1 MKGKELND
9 YIKHYLER
17 DKTQSAIMLTGA
29 WGSGKSY
36 YIEHELVPFLNKL
49 ERNKCVV
56 VSLYGLESLVD
67 ISKSIYIELRK
78 PAVVKQTEKSTAG
91 MIVAKNIIKNMVG
104 LAGIDF
110 RISDKDLE
118 KLYGSIDLTGK
129 LLILEDLERSSIGID
144 IVLGYVNSLVE
155 RDGIKV
161 LLVANEDEIIQRK
174 RYNSDRSTL
183 FLETDEKKEDIPDN
197 VKKYL
202 RIKEKTISDTIQF
215 SVSLHS
221 TIRGIINE
229 FNNERLD
236 QIVDEEML
244 SCLVERVHSKCRDNL
259 RTFIFAIQKTV
270 DIFEKLPER
279 EYEQEFYNC
288 IVLGSINL
296 AAKIKMDKFPEWTGL
311 ELLSTELGDYNIP
324 LMRFVYNY
332 IRWQRIDEQEIEKS
346 YQSYKQFKF
355 YNQNAEYND
364 EDLRTLKCF
373 SIETEEAVRQ
383 ALGNIENK
391 LQDPS
396 KIGIYAYNS
405 LAYYMIYVAEKVE
418 FNSDKA
424 CKLMISNVKGSAL
437 SLGIDPSILFLSR
450 TDIEDPSI
458 REKYNDFIEKLILSM
473 NDGKGTEE
481 FSYDP
486 NEISRLYT
494 DVCKHT
500 AVYVTNHQ
508 FISNYKI
515 DKLVGMLKRSTSG
528 QIEDFRGILFAVY
541 RYARKSDFV
550 YEDVRA
556 MKDFLA
562 MVEKSV
568 DEENNWDKIQKL
580 QMTYLCSNLRQFIS
594 QMS

>member
-67 ISKSIYIELRK
+67 ISKSIYMELRK

-174 RYNSDRSTL
+174 RYNSDLSTL

-259 RTFIFAIQKTV
+259 RTFIFVIQKTV
-270 DIFEKLPER
+270 DIIEKLPER

-346 YQSYKQFKF
+346 YQSYK
-355 YNQNAEYND
+355 
-364 EDLRTLKCF
+364 
-373 SIETEEAVRQ
+373 
-383 ALGNIENK
+383 
-391 LQDPS
+391 
-396 KIGIYAYNS
+396 
-405 LAYYMIYVAEKVE
+405 
-418 FNSDKA
+418 
-424 CKLMISNVKGSAL
+424 
-437 SLGIDPSILFLSR
+437 
-450 TDIEDPSI
+450 
-458 REKYNDFIEKLILSM
+458 
-473 NDGKGTEE
+473 
-481 FSYDP
+481 
-486 NEISRLYT
+486 
-494 DVCKHT
+494 
-500 AVYVTNHQ
+500 
-508 FISNYKI
+508 
-515 DKLVGMLKRSTSG
+515 
-528 QIEDFRGILFAVY
+528 
-541 RYARKSDFV
+541 
-550 YEDVRA
+550 
-556 MKDFLA
+556 
-562 MVEKSV
+562 
-568 DEENNWDKIQKL
+568 
-580 QMTYLCSNLRQFIS
+580 
-594 QMS
+594 